1 MGIKKKVDSENIK
14 NEKIKAVN
22 KSENSARE
30 IKSCDVDD
38 TTISER
44 LLSQP
49 NIHKTNYQAN
59 IARLV
64 FQFTLDSFKAA
75 EQELPRSDLYST
87 TEIYENAQKWLVC
100 NSEKI
105 GDEVL
110 SASQTKSIGEIM
122 RVFNLDLSK
131 TNDLSET
138 LYVKKFR
145 MNGNRKKLRR
155 KNRKFRLFRGRYNRS
170 EKIYEQYRIRNKQR
184 EIKLR
189 NLFQVI
195 NQHAISLLNFHIGVF
210 LLELVEF
217 SKFDDA
223 VLCKERLYLLTK
235 EFRRILHSVE
245 FKNENM
251 LSQLLDYLKKMKNT
265 NKSLLAL
272 IKGFLKLKYSLTC
285 KILNEIEKRNLH
297 SKIYNARKNKLVSIS
312 DFSRLHDE
320 AVFCYIQ
327 DRNAFWGDDGMC
339 QQCKQSRKTLDH
351 LANRSKK
358 MLGHDYT
365 RRYNEVYDLLAND
378 FILILCVQDGEYS
391 LYYLKRLQIL
401 INVGAYIQFIVIKKT
416 AETIYFDRRRGLDV
430 ISGAEM
436 HKQPSFPLKEVDN
449 EVFCEP
455 TTNTNVG
462 LELEEEIKVVKM
474 LE

>member
-44 LLSQP
+44 LLSQRT
-49 NIHKTNYQAN
+49 IHKTNYQAN

-64 FQFTLDSFKAA
+64 FQFTLDSIKAA

-100 NSEKI
+100 NSE
-105 GDEVL
+105 L

-138 LYVKKFR
+138 LDVKKFR

-155 KNRKFRLFRGRYNRS
+155 KNRKFRLFRGRYNR
-170 EKIYEQYRIRNKQR
+170 
-184 EIKLR
+184 
-189 NLFQVI
+189 
-195 NQHAISLLNFHIGVF
+195 
-210 LLELVEF
+210 
-217 SKFDDA
+217 
-223 VLCKERLYLLTK
+223 T
-235 EFRRILHSVE
+235 
-245 FKNENM
+245 
-251 LSQLLDYLKKMKNT
+251 
-265 NKSLLAL
+265 
-272 IKGFLKLKYSLTC
+272 
-285 KILNEIEKRNLH
+285 
-297 SKIYNARKNKLVSIS
+297 
-312 DFSRLHDE
+312 
-320 AVFCYIQ
+320 VFCYIQ

-351 LANRSKK
+351 LATRSKK

-365 RRYNEVYDLLAND
+365 RRYNEV
-378 FILILCVQDGEYS
+378 
-391 LYYLKRLQIL
+391 
-401 INVGAYIQFIVIKKT
+401 
-416 AETIYFDRRRGLDV
+416 
-430 ISGAEM
+430 
-436 HKQPSFPLKEVDN
+436 QPSFPLKE
-449 EVFCEP
+449 EP